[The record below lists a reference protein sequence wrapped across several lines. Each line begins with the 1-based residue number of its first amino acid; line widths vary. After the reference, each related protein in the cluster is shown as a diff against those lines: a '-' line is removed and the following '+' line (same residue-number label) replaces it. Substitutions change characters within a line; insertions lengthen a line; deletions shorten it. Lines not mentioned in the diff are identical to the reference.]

1 MNKETRIWFHTR
13 TSMLETNP
21 KKKLS
26 RTDKCIDCVKSFFG
40 FKTETKEEEEAVF
53 PSTGER
59 NSGLS
64 WSRQIGHFNLKT
76 FYFLVYNIL

>member
-1 MNKETRIWFHTR
+1 MGKETRIWFHTR

-40 FKTETKEEEEAVF
+40 FKTETKEEEEVKY
-53 PSTGER
+53 PKRKEESKGGSKEK
-59 NSGLS
+59 G
-64 WSRQIGHFNLKT
+64 
-76 FYFLVYNIL
+76 